1 MSHDLHRGS
10 ASEMKNHSASR
21 TIPIKQLPADVGL
34 AAALSLNAEQA
45 KLYPRS
51 VGGLFARW
59 RWIMVWVTQVV
70 FYGLPWIPWHN
81 RQAVLFD
88 LSGNRFFIFDLVL
101 HPQDLI
107 YLAGLL
113 VLAALTLFFF
123 TAVAGRL
130 WCGYACPQTVYTEIF
145 LWLEQKTEGDRL
157 ARMRLD
163 AAPWG
168 AEKMARKSA
177 KQALWIGLSLVT
189 GFTFVGYF
197 TPVHE
202 LARELFVLSFSP
214 WEWFWVLFYGFA
226 TYGNAGF
233 LREQICKQMC
243 PYARIQSA
251 LTDMDSMVIAYDS
264 ERGESRGSRSRTA
277 NRRALGL
284 GDCIDCTLCVQVCPT
299 GIDIRN
305 GLQNEC
311 IACAACIDVCDE
323 VMIKMG
329 YPKGLIRYSSG
340 KGMADKLTPRQM
352 VRRVWRP
359 RVWFYGVLFL
369 VAATLFVTGLSMRKG
384 FAVDVIKDRG
394 MMAREIGNGDI
405 ENIYRLQIMN
415 GTEHTQTYQAS
426 VAGLPGLSL
435 ATPPVLMVPA
445 TGIGSMT
452 IRLTLPGDVA
462 QSYRGKASPI
472 MFRIETSVADKR
484 VAVEE
489 KSTFVIPR

>member
-1 MSHDLHRGS
+1 MNKKSSH
-10 ASEMKNHSASR
+10 AKV
-21 TIPIKQLPADVGL
+21 IPIKLVSSPTS
-34 AAALSLNAEQA
+34 AASSSDDLVSLYQEHG
-45 KLYPRS
+45 KIYSRS
-51 VGGLFARW
+51 VGGLFARL
-59 RWIMVWVTQVV
+59 RWVMVWVTQLVY
-70 FYGLPWIPWHN
+70 YGIPWLQWN
-81 RQAVLFD
+81 DRQAVLFD
-88 LSGNRFFIFDLVL
+88 LANGRFFIFGLVL

-107 YLAGLL
+107 YLAVLL

-145 LWLEQKTEGDRL
+145 LWLERITEGDRL

-163 AAPWG
+163 KVPWG
-168 AEKMARKSA
+168 LEKISRKST
-177 KQALWIGLSLVT
+177 KQALWISLSLFT

-197 TPVHE
+197 TPIHNLADE
-202 LARELFVLSFSP
+202 LITLSLSP

-226 TYGNAGF
+226 TYGNAGY

-251 LTDMDSMVIAYDS
+251 LTDMDSMVIAYDTA
-264 ERGESRGSRSRTA
+264 RGESRGSRTRSA
-277 NRRALGL
+277 DAKALGL

-323 VMIKMG
+323 VMEKMN

-340 KGMADKLTPRQM
+340 KGMADKLTPKQM

-359 RVWFYGVLFL
+359 RVWAYGLLFL
-369 VAATLFVTGLSMRKG
+369 VALSLFVGGLATRKG
-384 FAVDVIKDRG
+384 FAVDIIKDRG
-394 MMAREIGNGDI
+394 TMARETGNGDI
-405 ENIYRLQIMN
+405 ENLYRLQVMN
-415 GTEHTQTYQAS
+415 TTETPQTYHAS
-426 VAGLPGLSL
+426 VQGMVGLTL
-435 ATPPVLMVPA
+435 ATDPDLNVPA
-445 TGIGSMT
+445 AGIGSLT
-452 IRLTLPGDVA
+452 IRLTLPADAA
-462 QSYRGKASPI
+462 QAHRGKASPI
-472 MFRIETSVADKR
+472 MFRVDALNDGKVVS
-484 VAVEE
+484 VEE

>member
-1 MSHDLHRGS
+1 
-10 ASEMKNHSASR
+10 MKKPAISR
-21 TIPIKQLPADVGL
+21 IIPIQPPSFDAGAKSVY
-34 AAALSLNAEQA
+34 SLTDEQG
-45 KLYPRS
+45 KIYPRT
-51 VGGLFARW
+51 VGGFFARL
-59 RWIMVWVTQVV
+59 RWVMVWVTQLI
-70 FYGLPWIPWHN
+70 FYGIPWLQWN
-81 RQAVLFD
+81 DRQAVLFD
-88 LSGNRFFIFDLVL
+88 LAGSRFFIFGLVL

-107 YLAGLL
+107 YLAVLL

-145 LWLEQKTEGDRL
+145 LWLERITEGDRL

-163 AAPWG
+163 AGPWR
-168 AEKMARKSA
+168 AEKIIRKSA
-177 KQALWIGLSLVT
+177 KQALWIGLGLFT

-197 TPVHE
+197 TPIQDLAHE
-202 LARELFVLSFSP
+202 LIALSFSP
-214 WEWFWVLFYGFA
+214 WEWFWVLFYGLA
-226 TYGNAGF
+226 TYGNAGY

-251 LTDMDSMVIAYDS
+251 LTDMDSMVIAYDT
-264 ERGESRGSRSRTA
+264 ERGEARGSRA
-277 NRRALGL
+277 RAADPKTLSL

-323 VMIKMG
+323 VMEKMN

-352 VRRVWRP
+352 VKRVWRP
-359 RVWFYGVLFL
+359 RVWFYSLLFML
-369 VAATLFVTGLSMRKG
+369 VASILVGGLTARKG
-384 FAVDVIKDRG
+384 FAVDIIKDRG
-394 MMAREIGNGDI
+394 TMARELGNGDI
-405 ENIYRLQIMN
+405 ENIYRLKVMN
-415 GTEHTQTYQAS
+415 TTERAQTFTAS
-426 VAGLPGLSL
+426 VQGLPGLTL
-435 ATPPVLMVPA
+435 VTDPGLTVPA
-445 TGIGSMT
+445 TGIGSLT
-452 IRLTLPGDVA
+452 IRLTLPLEAA
-462 QSYRGKASPI
+462 QCYRGKASPI
-472 MFRIETSVADKR
+472 RFRVETLDQGML